1 MTRRDK
7 DKPPR
12 PGMVWSE
19 KHQMWV
25 DADSRSEEQRSK
37 DDQILREVEN
47 DRERIEA
54 VLRTVRE
61 GEAPQSAVVAEAA
74 TRQAE
79 LVLRSLIQARER
91 AGISQAEVAR
101 RMGIQ
106 QPAIVRLEAGTHS
119 PTLSTLARYASA
131 VGVQLEIR
139 QPA

>member
-1 MTRRDK
+1 MTRREK
-7 DKPPR
+7 GKPPS
-12 PGMVWSE
+12 PGMKWSG
-19 KHQMWV
+19 KHGLWV
-25 DADSRSEEQRSK
+25 DPDNRSEEQRAK
-37 DDQILREVEN
+37 DEAILQEAED

-61 GEAPQSAVVAEAA
+61 GEGPQSAAVKEAA
-74 TRQAE
+74 IRQAE
-79 LVLRSLIQARER
+79 LVLRSLIQAREK

-101 RMGIQ
+101 RMGVP

-131 VGVQLEIR
+131 IGVHLEIR